1 MRSEFTSQIHTSNFE
16 PSPKKRKREDGQN
29 FGNEHSDDPNSSRY
43 DDPSAAFSSRQISTR
58 SRSYIK
64 VDSYIIIKQECE
76 KMLQF
81 TVRSIVVFN
90 YLESFFKSLAPG
102 SGKTLGDTISE
113 VTGSTFVLLYLDV
126 EPYQQRGQAPG

>member
-1 MRSEFTSQIHTSNFE
+1 
-16 PSPKKRKREDGQN
+16 
-29 FGNEHSDDPNSSRY
+29 
-43 DDPSAAFSSRQISTR
+43 
-58 SRSYIK
+58 
-64 VDSYIIIKQECE
+64 
-76 KMLQF
+76 MLQF

-102 SGKTLGDTISE
+102 SGKALGDTISE